1 MGARLQRRGGIV
13 IEIAEPSSDLVTPDR
28 FRATLGHFCTG
39 VTVVTGAFDGRP
51 VGFACQSFAAVSLQP
66 PLVLFCPSRASRS
79 WPVIERAGRF
89 GVNVLTRDQMPVS
102 AAFGAGR
109 PDKFETTGWTPSA
122 AGVPILDGA
131 LAWVEATVEA
141 VHEAGDHY
149 VVIGRVAGLGGG
161 GDSPP
166 LLFHRGRYTAP
177 VAEPHPAPH
186 AEHWLTWSR
195 FDDWI

>member
-1 MGARLQRRGGIV
+1 MD
-13 IEIAEPSSDLVTPDR
+13 PTS

-39 VTVVTGAFDGRP
+39 VTVVTAAFDGRP
-51 VGFACQSFAAVSLQP
+51 VGFACQSFAAVSLEP

-89 GVNVLTRDQMPVS
+89 GVNVLSHAQRDVS
-102 AAFGAGR
+102 AAFGASR
-109 PDKFETTGWTPSA
+109 TDKFETTGWTLSPD
-122 AGVPILDGA
+122 GVPILDGA
-131 LAWVEATVEA
+131 LAWVEATVQA

-149 VVIGRVAGLGGG
+149 VVIGRVVALGGG

-177 VAEPHPAPH
+177 TAEPHPAPH
-186 AEHWLTWSR
+186 PDHWLTWSR
-195 FDDWI
+195 TDDWI